1 MINKSPYNIDNSSQM
16 LRRRFRGFKKLDFW
30 ITLSDI
36 RINQINTINV
46 IIIIIINLN
55 IIIIIIINIINNIK
69 NTNKNSSYINKKLR
83 ILNWII
89 NINL

>member
-1 MINKSPYNIDNSSQM
+1 VGSWKKKKFNNISSLFPSLSLFFFRSYLFLFLLFNIINI
-16 LRRRFRGFKKLDFW
+16 
-30 ITLSDI
+30 
-36 RINQINTINV
+36 INTINV

-83 ILNWII
+83 ILN
-89 NINL
+89 